1 MPDRTPL
8 SEYTDEE
15 LIAEVL
21 RRELKL
27 SDFGIALMKDDD
39 KMLQQIREAMARP
52 WERPKRVSETT

>member
-1 MPDRTPL
+1 MTDLTPL

-15 LIAEVL
+15 LIEEVL

-39 KMLQQIREAMARP
+39 KVLTQIREAMTKP
-52 WERPKRVSETT
+52 WQRSPQNANE